1 MRMKE
6 YSIWNGSH
14 ERLMEPVAK
23 RYGDEKAVRAG
34 TSLRRQMKHL
44 SILIALAIQAAAHEN
59 HIQPVIAPEPSTV
72 ILMGT
77 GVAML
82 VAWQWRKKR
91 K

>member
-1 MRMKE
+1 MQLLTWKREALQTMK
-6 YSIWNGSH
+6 
-14 ERLMEPVAK
+14 R
-23 RYGDEKAVRAG
+23 
-34 TSLRRQMKHL
+34 L
-44 SILIALAIQAAAHEN
+44 SIPILLAISGLAHEN